1 MKMKMKMFL
10 QVVLVAPILIESFEA
25 NAGTDLKYFSNRAV
39 EIEWDSVPEAT
50 QYDLEIYDGKNKKF
64 IKTFSSKTNIFKLNI
79 KMGKYFFRSRVLDKF
94 ARSSDWTELAELL
107 IAPRPTKFKNKL
119 SEPKLLFADKF
130 TGRYEMPIDW
140 EPMPGIESYKI
151 SLETP
156 EGKLANEFIV
166 KGTSAHLKVPPGQY
180 QLRVRAVLADGT
192 IGDPSEPTSVLSVLG
207 AKIQVPTLQF
217 KKLPTIGQTV
227 SFRSELDTAS
237 FTGELFYKPLE
248 GNDWQSIRQFN
259 ELKERRIA
267 FDSTY
272 KPGRYKLRLQAKA
285 KGFTPSDFG
294 ESEFVVKPL
303 EIEFQPIPEEASSG
317 INGKI
322 YELKL
327 KN

>member
-1 MKMKMKMFL
+1 MKILL
-10 QVVLVAPILIESFEA
+10 QVVLVAHILIDSFEA
-25 NAGTDLKYFSNRAV
+25 KAVTDPKYFSNRAV

-64 IKTFSSKTNIFKLNI
+64 IKTFTSKTNIFKLNI

-94 ARSSDWTELAELL
+94 DRSSDWTELAELL
-107 IAPRPTKFKNKL
+107 IAPHPTKFKNKL
-119 SEPKLLFADKF
+119 SEPMLLFADKT
-130 TGRYEMPIDW
+130 TGKYEMPIAW
-140 EPMPGIESYKI
+140 EPIPGIESYKI
-151 SLETP
+151 SLETL

-166 KGTSAHLKVPPGQY
+166 KDTSAQLKIPPGQY

-217 KKLPTIGQTV
+217 KKLPIIGQTV
-227 SFRSELDTAS
+227 SFRSELDTARFS
-237 FTGELFYKPLE
+237 GELFYKPLE
-248 GNDWQSIRQFN
+248 GNDWQLIRQFN
-259 ELKERRIA
+259 ELKERQIT
-267 FDSTY
+267 FDNSF
-272 KPGRYKLRLQAKA
+272 KPGNYKLRLQAIS

-303 EIEFQPIPEEASSG
+303 EKELKPIPEEASSG
-317 INGKI
+317 INGKF

-327 KN
+327 K